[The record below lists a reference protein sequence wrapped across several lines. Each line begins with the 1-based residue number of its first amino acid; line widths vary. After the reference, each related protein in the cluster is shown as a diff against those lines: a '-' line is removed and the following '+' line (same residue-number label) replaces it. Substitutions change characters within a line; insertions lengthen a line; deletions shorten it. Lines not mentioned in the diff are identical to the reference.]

1 MADRKSQGPILGTAF
16 LHTSFKERRY
26 LVGKGVLPEKSI
38 LVVGG
43 ISKAG
48 KSIFVMNLG
57 LCLAAGKPFITFDVP
72 IPVIVMYLQAEVNEF
87 NLHKRLKIMTNGHG
101 NIDEEDL
108 SKFHIWNEKK
118 IKLSG
123 TGKGQGEVQKYLEV
137 IHPKVLIIDPMY
149 KFHTFDENKSDLMRK
164 FFDVLDLWVDQYG
177 ISIVIV
183 HHFGKPQKDSGRSG
197 AQLLRGSSV
206 IFDYADSYISLSNNR
221 KEDKRYVKAH
231 FELRN
236 EEDPPTISLFR
247 NPDSLWYE
255 IVDTGE
261 GLKVTAA
268 EVIRAL
274 EQFREPITSTILIT
288 EVIDKTGASER
299 TIRTKIRELVDDHI
313 ILETMGQG
321 RGAPKSYSLKNRI

>member
-1 MADRKSQGPILGTAF
+1 MAERKSQGPILGNAF
-16 LHTSFKERRY
+16 LNISFPERKY
-26 LVGKGVLPEKSI
+26 LIGKGVLPEKSI

-57 LCLAAGKPFITFDVP
+57 LSLAAGKPFLTFDVP
-72 IPVIVMYLQAEVNEF
+72 KPIECLYLQAEINET
-87 NLHKRLKIMTNGHG
+87 NLQQRLRIMLNCEGHICQDDLKR
-101 NIDEEDL
+101 
-108 SKFHIWNEKK
+108 FQVWNQKGL
-118 IKLSG
+118 KLSG
-123 TGKGQGEVQKYLEV
+123 SGRGQGEIQKVLETFK
-137 IHPKVLIIDPMY
+137 PRVLIIDPMY

-177 ISIVIV
+177 ISIIIV

-221 KEDKRYVKAH
+221 KEDKRYVKAV

-236 EEDPPTISLFR
+236 EEDPMPLSLFR
-247 NPDSLWYE
+247 NSDSLWYE

-268 EVIRAL
+268 EIIKAL
-274 EQFREPITSTILIT
+274 EQFREPITSTILLT
-288 EVIDKTGASER
+288 EVMDKTGASER

-313 ILETMGQG
+313 VLEIAGQG